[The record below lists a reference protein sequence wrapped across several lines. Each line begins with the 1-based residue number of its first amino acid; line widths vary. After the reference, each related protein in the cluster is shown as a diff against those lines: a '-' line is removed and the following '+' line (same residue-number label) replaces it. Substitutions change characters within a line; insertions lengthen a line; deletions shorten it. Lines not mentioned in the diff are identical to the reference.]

1 MRRVTAIACVALGL
15 VAAPANAA
23 VGKQRLLVVPLTWGP
38 PVVAEQELRAALAD
52 ADAFYARAS
61 FGRASIEGTITPVI
75 TGFVVPPSCF
85 ADADEDAGL
94 GAVARSARAAAA
106 RLGYDPTAYDRF
118 AYVFPDRVCGSGGL
132 GAGRDVLLGGD
143 IGGLVHELGHT
154 FRLPH
159 ASSAPCPSC
168 TIREYGDPDSVMGQG
183 GADFNAWEKAQLGWL
198 GATRRVFSSGTYAV
212 DPVDRASTG
221 VQALLV
227 RSRAGTLWVEHR
239 LTPVPRVSIRV
250 VKRPRGGGAVRS
262 IYLAGG
268 RSSATVQGLLR
279 VRKVASGLAL
289 TRLEQR

>member
-1 MRRVTAIACVALGL
+1 MKRVTAIACAVLGL

-23 VGKQRLLVVPLTWGP
+23 VGKQRLLVVPLTWGL
-38 PVVAEQELRAALAD
+38 PVPAEQELRVALAD

-61 FGRASIEGTITPVI
+61 FGRASIDGTITPVV

-85 ADADEDAGL
+85 AGADEDAGL

-106 RLGYDPTAYDRF
+106 RLGYDLTTYDRF
-118 AYVFPDRVCGSGGL
+118 VYVFPDRVCGSGGL

-159 ASSAPCPSC
+159 ASSAQCPSC
-168 TIREYGDPDSVMGQG
+168 TIREYGDPDSVMGLG
-183 GADFNAWEKAQLGWL
+183 GPDFNAWEKAQLGWL
-198 GATRRVFSSGTYAV
+198 GATRRISASGTYAV
-212 DPVDRASTG
+212 EPVDRASAG

-239 LTPVPRVSIRV
+239 LSPVPRVSIRV
-250 VKRPRGGGAVRS
+250 VRRPRGGGAVRS

-268 RSSATVQGLLR
+268 RSSATVKGLLR
-279 VRKVASGLAL
+279 IRRVAGGLAV
-289 TRLEQR
+289 TRLDR